1 VPEWAVESLERYVAL
16 LAKWNGKIN
25 LTALP
30 LNPPTSETFDRLLV
44 EPLAAARRVPG
55 KHLIWMDL
63 GTGGGSPAL
72 PLKVVRPAA
81 ALTMVE
87 AKARKAA
94 FLREAVR
101 ALGFS
106 DAVVENE
113 RIEATAET
121 RPSTAELVTVRAVK
135 LDKALIFAARRLLAT
150 DGQLLLFGP
159 EPRSATVSGFDYR
172 DTLELVP
179 DRRAY
184 VSTYVRLNHSD
195 ASN

>member
-1 VPEWAVESLERYVAL
+1 VAL

-30 LNPPTSETFDRLLV
+30 LDPPTSETFDRLLV
-44 EPLAAARRVPG
+44 EPLAAARRVPL
-55 KHLIWMDL
+55 KHLIWIDL

-87 AKARKAA
+87 AKVRKAA

-106 DAVVENE
+106 DAEVENE
-113 RIEATAET
+113 RFETTAGQRPEA
-121 RPSTAELVTVRAVK
+121 AELVTVRAVK
-135 LDKALIFAARRLLAT
+135 LDKALISAARRLVVA

-159 EPRSATVSGFDYR
+159 GPRYAAVPGFDHR
-172 DTLELVP
+172 DTVELVP

-184 VSTYVRLNHSD
+184 LSTYVRTNHFGGSK
-195 ASN
+195 